1 MRVSTRTA
9 SLAAVLVSTSLVLI
23 SATRIWGKEP
33 TGKAFGAWGVD
44 LTSRDLRTPAG
55 DDFFAYANGS
65 WLART
70 EIPSDQASTSAG
82 RDVFNLTQDQ
92 LRELIEASAA
102 KATTLDRCADRG
114 PLQEFHG

>member
-9 SLAAVLVSTSLVLI
+9 SIAAVLVSTSVVLI
-23 SATRIWGKEP
+23 SATRIGGKEP

-65 WLART
+65 WLAKT
-70 EIPSDQASTSAG
+70 EIPSDQPSTSAG
-82 RDVFNLTQDQ
+82 RTS
-92 LRELIEASAA
+92 LISRRINCAS
-102 KATTLDRCADRG
+102 
-114 PLQEFHG
+114 